1 MPFLQL
7 SQKSEYQS
15 LGETVA
21 KFYHHSQGG
30 SLQEFKHHC
39 YELLNDMVPLGPCFW
54 VVEQDQHVF
63 SALDFSMPTQAANLP
78 LETSL
83 SELWQAFQLQIPEQ
97 TLTALK
103 PSLIKELDGKLLVGH
118 WFLEPQGIRHHFGF
132 SPQNPQLP
140 FTAEQIELLHSVVP
154 HLMEAFRLHCLAQ
167 HRVSLNSQNFYF
179 GVCEKSGRFIEV
191 DEGFAPIVEHHKTE
205 LLGVMGTTKKGEK
218 PFVRLTENG
227 VSVLLRLEAILDVV
241 FCQAMSLPPQFNA
254 LTNKELEVCFYL
266 KQMMPNQKI
275 ADEMKISPKTVE
287 NHLAN
292 IYEKLGGLSRSELLV
307 KLLKQKRRHSAP

>member
-1 MPFLQL
+1 MSFLQL

-30 SLQEFKHHC
+30 SLQEFKRHC
-39 YELLNDMVPLGPCFW
+39 YELLNEMIPLGPCFW
-54 VVEQDQHVF
+54 VVEQDHQTI
-63 SALDFSMPTQAANLP
+63 SALDFMASQTSNLS
-78 LETSL
+78 LERSL
-83 SELWQAFQLQIPEQ
+83 SKLWQATQLQTPEQ
-97 TLTALK
+97 TWVALK
-103 PSLIKELDGKLLVGH
+103 PSSIKDLDRELLVGH
-118 WFLEPQGIRHHFGF
+118 WCIEQQGVSHHFGF
-132 SPQNPQLP
+132 SPQNPHLP
-140 FTAEQIELLHSVVP
+140 FTPGQMELLQSVVP
-154 HLMEAFRLHCLAQ
+154 HLMEAFRLHCLAE

-191 DEGFAPIVEHHKTE
+191 DEGFAPIIELHKAE
-205 LLGVMGTTKKGEK
+205 LLCVMNTAKKGEK
-218 PFVRLTENG
+218 PFVKLTEKG
-227 VSVLLRLEAILDVV
+227 VAILLRLEGLLDVV
-241 FCQAMSLPPQFNA
+241 FCQAMNLPPECST

-275 ADEMKISPKTVE
+275 ADEMNISPKTVE

-307 KLLKQKRRHSAP
+307 KLLKQKRRHLAP